1 MACHNPIWRHNA
13 KGQLVPTPCRL
24 CHGCRIQRITEF
36 SQRFKLDFKQNG
48 YLGSFITLTYR
59 DDTLPLLLPIGSA
72 VQGDF
77 FKGLNKVGATL
88 YKPDL
93 KKFLDNLNHKVKKKF
108 GWKIKYIACGEY
120 GDDGKRP
127 HYHATI
133 IGLPPSER
141 KLVYDTWNKGRIDIK
156 PINNGAVSY
165 VCGYIMQE
173 VKCPDNLYQ
182 YWGDLTPQFA
192 LFSKGLG
199 TDHFISNP
207 DCYDQ
212 FGKLNLTNNGDKQ
225 YQLNSYYRKKFGFLS
240 DTNFDSD
247 LFQRAKKND
256 VHYFQQ
262 LQKENFLA
270 EEKLI
275 HEQRARNKSIH
286 NTLDIIPTS

>member
-1 MACHNPIWRHNA
+1 MSCHNPVWRHNA

-48 YLGSFITLTYR
+48 YIGSFITLTYR

-72 VQGDF
+72 IQGDF

-141 KLVYDTWNKGRIDIK
+141 RLVYDTWNKGRIDIL

-173 VKCPDNLYQ
+173 VKCPNNLYQ
-182 YWGDLTPQFA
+182 YWGDFTPQFA

-207 DCYDQ
+207 DCYDK

-240 DTNFDSD
+240 DSNFDYD
-247 LFQRAKKND
+247 LFKRAKKNN

-262 LQKENFLA
+262 LQKENYLD
-270 EEKLI
+270 EERII
-275 HEQRARNKSIH
+275 HKQRAKNNSIH
-286 NTLDIIPTS
+286 NTLDMIPRF